1 MFATSWVPV
10 GYVQLTVGGTVG
22 GLSGTAGNIVIPS
35 RATRILMGCETSNIR
50 WRDDG
55 GPLAAGVGMLLVAA
69 QQPFDYSG
77 SLSKLQFLST
87 GAPATLNVAYYAEAG

>member
-22 GLSGTAGNIVIPS
+22 GLGTIPAK
-35 RATRILMGCETSNIR
+35 ATRILMGCDTVNIR

-55 GPLAAGVGMLLVAA
+55 GPLGASVGMLLVAT